1 MLLRI
6 LRVALPAIAL
16 AFAAF
21 AADISGA
28 WEFTVETSQGS
39 GTPSFEF
46 KQEGDKLSGTYSG
59 RFGKAP
65 LAGSVK
71 GDQVDFTFEVAERR
85 RESTLQGHGGESN
98 AHEGRCGIRRC
109 GKGNLYREKE
119 IGAAVYKSRKFTSI
133 VACTDTG

>member
-6 LRVALPAIAL
+6 LRVAVPAIAL
-16 AFAAF
+16 AFTAF
-21 AADISGA
+21 AADISGT

-39 GTPSFEF
+39 GTPSFEC

-71 GDQVDFTFEVAERR
+71 GDQVDFTFEVADVDGKVHYKGTV
-85 RESTLQGHGGESN
+85 ESPTRMKGDVEYGDV
-98 AHEGRCGIRRC
+98 
-109 GKGNLYREKE
+109 GKGT
-119 IGAAVYKSRKFTSI
+119 FT
-133 VACTDTG
+133 AKKK